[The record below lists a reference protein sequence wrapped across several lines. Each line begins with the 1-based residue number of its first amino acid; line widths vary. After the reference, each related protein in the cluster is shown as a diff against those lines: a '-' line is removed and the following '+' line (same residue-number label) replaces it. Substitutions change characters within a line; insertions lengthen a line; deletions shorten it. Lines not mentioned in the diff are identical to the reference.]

1 MRLGPIVE
9 ATVIV
14 RDLERSL
21 AAYVGQ
27 LGLLLVERDQVPQ
40 QRALDMGETAL
51 IAAPRARLR
60 SAAGTHPWL
69 TLIEAPD
76 AIASKAFERRGWLAL
91 ELAVQDVDALAA
103 RLDRQVFA
111 VLGEPADLA
120 FSAGLR
126 SMQVVGPDGE
136 VWYLTE
142 VKAAPPG
149 LPLMPARCPID
160 ALFIAVL
167 ACADRERTLG
177 FYAGLGL
184 VDQTPMDTRLS
195 AYNRSH
201 GLPEDQPHPI
211 AIGQLRGA
219 HAIEFDALP
228 ALPAADS
235 RLRCG
240 IRLIGFA
247 RSDARGQ
254 RLTAQDDPSAR
265 ILAGPEGE
273 GLELI

>member
-27 LGLLLVERDQVPQ
+27 LGLHLVERDQVPQ

-60 SAAGTHPWL
+60 SAAGAHAWL

-91 ELAVQDVDALAA
+91 ELAVQDVDALAV
-103 RLDRQVFA
+103 RLDRQQFA
-111 VLGEPADLA
+111 VLGEPADLE
-120 FSAGLR
+120 FSAALR
-126 SMQVVGPDGE
+126 AMQVVGPDGE
-136 VWYLTE
+136 VLYLTE
-142 VKAAPPG
+142 IKAAVPG
-149 LPLMPARCPID
+149 MALIPARCPVD
-160 ALFIAVL
+160 SLYIAVL

-184 VDQTPMDTRLS
+184 LDQARMNARLS

-201 GLPEDQPHPI
+201 GLPDDQRHPI

-228 ALPAADS
+228 TLPAADS
-235 RLRCG
+235 RLRSG

-254 RLTAQDDPSAR
+254 RLSAQDDPSAR

-273 GLELI
+273 GIELL